1 MRNHRAALSALCL
14 SAALL
19 TGALC
24 GCSGGDEARSIRLIA
39 DSTEGFYWE
48 NLIAGAQLAA
58 DDAGWQLE
66 VVQWDEEV
74 GMQAQIDA
82 ARQSGVDFLA
92 IAADDAEPRL
102 PQGYNGDPE
111 VILIGQETGDAATV
125 NITYDSSTVGK
136 GVGTLTGSKVGLQK
150 NYLLVAITE
159 TYRFSDR
166 WEDGLRYVLGQQ
178 GSRIAQRVNCGD
190 NAERAY
196 SLCLAA
202 LGSGARCDGIICAS
216 ENATLGALRAV
227 RARGSDVP
235 IIGAEFNDEIA
246 LGLRD
251 GQVRGTVVH
260 TVYGC
265 AYMAVENAIRM
276 ASGRETDGKKMLD
289 VLYVDAQNMF
299 DEELAPLL
307 YDVK

>member
-1 MRNHRAALSALCL
+1 MRHHRTALQALCL

-19 TGALC
+19 AGLLC
-24 GCSGGDEARSIRLIA
+24 GCSGRDAAHNIRLVA
-39 DSTEGFYWE
+39 DSTEGYYWE

-66 VVQWDEEV
+66 VALWDGEG

-82 ARQSGVDFLA
+82 ARQSGADFLA
-92 IAADDAEPRL
+92 IAAADTEPRL

-125 NITYDSSTVGK
+125 NIAYDSNTVGRA
-136 GVGTLTGSKVGLQK
+136 VGTQAGNRIGLQK
-150 NYLLVAITE
+150 NFLLVATTE

-166 WEDGLRYVLGQQ
+166 WEDALRNVLGQQ
-178 GSRIAQRVNCGD
+178 GSRIVRRVDCGD
-190 NAERAY
+190 DAERAC
-196 SLCLAA
+196 SLCLAE
-202 LGSGARCDGIICAS
+202 LDSGVRYDGILCAS

-227 RARGSDVP
+227 RALGSDVP

-251 GQVRGTVVH
+251 GLVRGTVVH

-276 ASGRETDGKKMLD
+276 ASGREADGKKTLE
-289 VLYVDAQNMF
+289 VLYVDAENMF
-299 DEELAPLL
+299 DDALAPLL
-307 YDVK
+307 YEVK